1 MEVCRKRRCIIMS
14 PAMVVRIT
22 NTRDVLEDTRLR
34 TVALAGG
41 ELVTTVHAG
50 ELGGCNRL
58 DDSGGGVKHCLSLG
72 AGFIRRGCKGY
83 ILEVDITTSDIPW
96 LYSRRVTCTEVGV
109 WWVEIVPMYMVAGTG
124 MAAGLVAYWEVH
136 RVVRG

>member
-1 MEVCRKRRCIIMS
+1 MS

-50 ELGGCNRL
+50 ELGGCHRL
-58 DDSGGGVKHCLSLG
+58 DRGGGVRLHLSLR
-72 AGFIRRGCKGY
+72 AD
-83 ILEVDITTSDIPW
+83 LQITW
-96 LYSRRVTCTEVGV
+96 L
-109 WWVEIVPMYMVAGTG
+109 
-124 MAAGLVAYWEVH
+124 
-136 RVVRG
+136 